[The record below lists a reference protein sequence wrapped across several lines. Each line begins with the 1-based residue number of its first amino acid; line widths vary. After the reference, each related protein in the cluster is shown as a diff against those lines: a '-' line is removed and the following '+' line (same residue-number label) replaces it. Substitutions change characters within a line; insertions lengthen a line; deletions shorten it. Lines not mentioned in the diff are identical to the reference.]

1 MEHPFLKYH
10 SYYSD
15 PGIREV
21 CHAVKQSTDLDA
33 RQASINSMA
42 DYFSNLGVFDSSC
55 ILIPAPQHSGNA
67 EYTKTISE
75 IVSKRTGATMLDIV
89 KCQPHEPLYDQKYKG
104 NKVLDLDLYL
114 AGKVPEGKKII
125 LIDNVISTGETVFK
139 ISNLLK
145 KPVIPVVYAIDD
157 TRFKRWS
164 ELNNMIDKAMK
175 TQQSADKEI
184 TINSTD
190 EERTRILSKQELL
203 VVPWDRQK
211 ELFIEDPSESTSH
224 ALNRYMDEHGLRGK
238 EILFPGFGESI
249 RFTTTTLNESIHQMT
264 KRHANLINLGKLLSV
279 VEDVCANSVKIEVEQ
294 YRHRGTVTRND
305 VKQVHQYMSAFHDTA
320 SIYPVK
326 ITINETEK
334 KQRNRFYMVITV
346 GEIGIDK
353 IKEAITNTGMHS
365 DKSEESLSAGDAS
378 FTITIA
384 EFISNFNR
392 EEGIILKNLPDGLLN
407 EDQKQIKQKIV
418 KTDVQREL
426 NAAAKK
432 GKPTIQASPG
442 VNLMEPKDTSSNK
455 YLSFNSNISIDGSG
469 SAIVTPLVSRSLSKQ
484 WKDLKE
490 NFIHNLRS
498 FTDDAKFA
506 VQSLGNAIK
515 EAAKPSGKYEIAD
528 RSAEI
533 EKPKEVR
540 KAKIDRSNKPNLQND
555 TLKSKQKEVEEY
567 KKEHTVSP
575 QQHNKNRGR

>member
-1 MEHPFLKYH
+1 MKQPFLKYH

-33 RQASINSMA
+33 RQAAINSMA

-89 KCQPHEPLYDQKYKG
+89 KCQPHEPLYNQKYKG

-184 TINSTD
+184 IINSTD
-190 EERTRILSKQELL
+190 EERTS
-203 VVPWDRQK
+203 
-211 ELFIEDPSESTSH
+211 
-224 ALNRYMDEHGLRGK
+224 
-238 EILFPGFGESI
+238 
-249 RFTTTTLNESIHQMT
+249 
-264 KRHANLINLGKLLSV
+264 
-279 VEDVCANSVKIEVEQ
+279 
-294 YRHRGTVTRND
+294 
-305 VKQVHQYMSAFHDTA
+305 
-320 SIYPVK
+320 
-326 ITINETEK
+326 
-334 KQRNRFYMVITV
+334 
-346 GEIGIDK
+346 
-353 IKEAITNTGMHS
+353 
-365 DKSEESLSAGDAS
+365 
-378 FTITIA
+378 
-384 EFISNFNR
+384 
-392 EEGIILKNLPDGLLN
+392 
-407 EDQKQIKQKIV
+407 
-418 KTDVQREL
+418 
-426 NAAAKK
+426 
-432 GKPTIQASPG
+432 
-442 VNLMEPKDTSSNK
+442 
-455 YLSFNSNISIDGSG
+455 
-469 SAIVTPLVSRSLSKQ
+469 LVSRYLSNQ

-498 FTDDAKFA
+498 FTDDSKFA

-515 EAAKPSGKYEIAD
+515 EAAKPSSKYEIAD

-540 KAKIDRSNKPNLQND
+540 KAKIDRSGKPNIQND